1 MHRCRKIC
9 NFEVPKKQSVT
20 YVLMC
25 KGTTNNRNE
34 QVQTDFFDLFDVK
47 KKVEVSFTAP
57 DMTNLGGLPV
67 LRRIILFLR
76 KYWKHTVIVVRGDSM
91 FCSHEFMEWA
101 ETVKRDRMERDSER
115 YGDYICK
122 FCRQNKQRLW
132 NSDGL

>member
-1 MHRCRKIC
+1 MKCLKNKVLHT
-9 NFEVPKKQSVT
+9 VT

-67 LRRIILFLR
+67 LLRVMRDDDFLLR
-76 KYWKHTVIVVRGDSM
+76 LSRFPSREHKDSPY
-91 FCSHEFMEWA
+91 HP
-101 ETVKRDRMERDSER
+101 
-115 YGDYICK
+115 
-122 FCRQNKQRLW
+122 L
-132 NSDGL
+132 LP